1 MRKSVQPGCRGG
13 VFVNLQVFNCSIY
26 LRLAL
31 VSCVNLK
38 SLAADSRDINSD
50 TWTSSSSLS
59 SPSWQQ
65 DRTIWIQKTESEWCF
80 QKWGAQIILKFVVS
94 YLNQSKKR
102 GTTMLRKT
110 QAMYGRYNPDWHLHP
125 NHRCRIYE
133 EYVVKGP
140 HIMHEMIGS
149 TSGLWMTPTSPLDIW
164 SVLAAVVK
172 SLMLFIDW
180 DST

>member
-1 MRKSVQPGCRGG
+1 MSWRSFRQPPGFQLFNLFEACLGVMCQPEKPGCGFPRHQFWH
-13 VFVNLQVFNCSIY
+13 VDFLLFTLFPI
-26 LRLAL
+26 
-31 VSCVNLK
+31 
-38 SLAADSRDINSD
+38 LAAGQNN
-50 TWTSSSSLS
+50 LN
-59 SPSWQQ
+59 P
-65 DRTIWIQKTESEWCF
+65 KTESEWCF

-94 YLNQSKKR
+94 YLNQSKKT
-102 GTTMLRKT
+102 GYDNVERKT

-164 SVLAAVVK
+164 SVFAAVVK